1 MITQEEMLDAMKR
14 AVRILGNI
22 PEDLQDWALV
32 NLQIQEAHDIL
43 DDAIYAAKSTVDYS
57 DGN

>member
-14 AVRILGNI
+14 AFHILGNI

-43 DDAIYAAKSTVDYS
+43 DDAIYAAKSMVD
-57 DGN
+57 